1 MHVAHK
7 QLVSSKLT
15 LLLQCPE
22 AARQTGFETLL
33 ANTAHDMGKGLTAN
47 GNLVVL
53 QLMSEIYP
61 ALATHNVARFN
72 ELRNSYQVGID
83 FLSFPDSLFK
93 HGRKYLQN
101 RAQIGTAMLWALG
114 QGGRKDLAVGI
125 NVWLECMLPVLT
137 MKNYR

>member
-1 MHVAHK
+1 MWRTLLHPGHHCDK

-15 LLLQCPE
+15 LLQCPE

-72 ELRNSYQVGID
+72 ELRNSYQVGD
-83 FLSFPDSLFK
+83 
-93 HGRKYLQN
+93 
-101 RAQIGTAMLWALG
+101 
-114 QGGRKDLAVGI
+114 
-125 NVWLECMLPVLT
+125 
-137 MKNYR
+137 